1 MSQLGVTFS
10 PAYYSN
16 ALASV
21 VAGAVTY
28 PVFAG
33 TTAYNFPKANT
44 RQVVIY
50 NNGANTIYFG
60 FHPALVYAKL
70 PPPWNPAGAAVV
82 ATIGATVQVLP
93 VGASFSLDL
102 ETYEHRGN
110 FDPQEPTVSNA
121 EFVPT
126 TILFFAA
133 AAGVNASAIV
143 SYFNTYGPF

>member
-10 PAYYSN
+10 PAYASQ

-21 VAGAVTY
+21 VAGAVAY
-28 PVFAG
+28 PITAG
-33 TTAYNFPKANT
+33 TGIYNLPKANT
-44 RQVVIY
+44 RQLVIY

-70 PPPWNPAGAAVV
+70 PPPWNPAGAAIV
-82 ATIGATVQVLP
+82 ATVGATVQILP

-110 FDPQEPTVSNA
+110 FDPQDPVVTSA
-121 EFVPT
+121 QFVPT
-126 TILFFAA
+126 TILFFAS
-133 AAGVNASAIV
+133 AGVDASAVV
-143 SYFNTYGPF
+143 SYYNSYGSF